1 MDFQTRAKLADA
13 AVWAAL
19 TAQMGDLTE
28 AADVE
33 AVMSGA
39 TAALSRL
46 VWHTTSEP
54 SVTQTVEAIRK
65 MACGT
70 TIAVQAEAEAI
81 RTARETSG
89 G

>member
-13 AVWAAL
+13 AVWAVL
-19 TAQMGDLTE
+19 RNQIGTLTE
-28 AADVE
+28 PADVE

-39 TAALSRL
+39 VAALTRL
-46 VWHTTSEP
+46 VWNVTEAPT
-54 SVTQTVEAIRK
+54 VTQTVEVIRE
-65 MACGT
+65 MACGSAV
-70 TIAVQAEAEAI
+70 AVQAEAEAI